1 MARLTRAWEEA
12 ILRVDTRP
20 GPTLGAFL
28 PMVPGEESLDRP
40 DLPARQAMIRASE
53 TQAGGRRDERRHA
66 SLRASLRRHG
76 GWKMNLREPLREE
89 LRGAWLA
96 LDDVPH
102 RRQFDS
108 AGICAGV
115 SASAR
120 ARTLRTYRDEIE
132 AELRRLDDQW
142 CWIPKH
148 ISAETAAAEAT
159 ATASVGGPSDIPQ
172 PTENAGAMQIACVA
186 ERAAVCPMGLGPGG
200 YRPVHHQWP
209 TGHGSGWMYQYDDC
223 AFSALAAAI
232 RRLAAAALGHERI
245 GATNRTGR
253 QPIDDLLEG
262 IGKQLDGGPES
273 LAAISRRLNDT
284 RRQNATRKR
293 RRAGAGQRGGAATW
307 TVRTGGGRGGGPGAA
322 GGATG
327 GD

>member
-96 LDDVPH
+96 LDDIPH

-132 AELRRLDDQW
+132 AELRRMDDQW

-159 ATASVGGPSDIPQ
+159 ASAPVGGPPDNTQ
-172 PTENAGAMQIACVA
+172 PTENAGALQIACVA

-284 RRQNATRKR
+284 RRQDATRKR
-293 RRAGAGQRGGAATW
+293 KRATPADGGD
-307 TVRTGGGRGGGPGAA
+307 RGGGPGAD

>member
-96 LDDVPH
+96 LDDIPH

-132 AELRRLDDQW
+132 AELRRMDDQW

-159 ATASVGGPSDIPQ
+159 ATAPVG
-172 PTENAGAMQIACVA
+172 NAGALQIACVA

-293 RRAGAGQRGGAATW
+293 KRAGAGQRGGAATW
-307 TVRTGGGRGGGPGAA
+307 TGRTGGGRGGGPGAA

>member
-96 LDDVPH
+96 LDDIPH

-132 AELRRLDDQW
+132 AELRRMDDQW

-159 ATASVGGPSDIPQ
+159 ASAPVGGPPDNTQ
-172 PTENAGAMQIACVA
+172 PTENAGALQIACVA

-284 RRQNATRKR
+284 RRQDATRKR
-293 RRAGAGQRGGAATW
+293 KRATPAD
-307 TVRTGGGRGGGPGAA
+307 GGGRGGGPGAD

>member
-96 LDDVPH
+96 LDDIPH

-132 AELRRLDDQW
+132 AELRRMDDQW

-159 ATASVGGPSDIPQ
+159 ATAPVG
-172 PTENAGAMQIACVA
+172 NAGALQIACVA

-209 TGHGSGWMYQYDDC
+209 AGHGSGWLYQCDGC

-245 GATNRTGR
+245 GAANRTGR

-273 LAAISRRLNDT
+273 LAAISRRLDD
-284 RRQNATRKR
+284 TRKR
-293 RRAGAGQRGGAATW
+293 KRATPAD
-307 TVRTGGGRGGGPGAA
+307 GGGRGGGPGAA

>member
-96 LDDVPH
+96 LDDIPH

-132 AELRRLDDQW
+132 AELRRMDDQW

-159 ATASVGGPSDIPQ
+159 ASAPVGGPPDNPQ
-172 PTENAGAMQIACVA
+172 PTENAGALQIACVA

-200 YRPVHHQWP
+200 YRPVHHHWP
-209 TGHGSGWMYQYDDC
+209 TGHGSGWQYQNDGS

-284 RRQNATRKR
+284 RRQDATRKR
-293 RRAGAGQRGGAATW
+293 KRATPAD
-307 TVRTGGGRGGGPGAA
+307 GGGRGGGSGAD

>member
-96 LDDVPH
+96 LDDIPH

-132 AELRRLDDQW
+132 AELRRMDDQW

-159 ATASVGGPSDIPQ
+159 ASAPVGGPPDNTQ
-172 PTENAGAMQIACVA
+172 PTENAGALQIACVA

-273 LAAISRRLNDT
+273 LAAISRRLDD
-284 RRQNATRKR
+284 TRKR
-293 RRAGAGQRGGAATW
+293 KRATPAF
-307 TVRTGGGRGGGPGAA
+307 GGGRGGGSGAD